1 MFVVVVFFLGK
12 GGMNYN
18 DFVRLGN
25 IVLLMII
32 LLLILTPMMMTTKKR
47 EMGSVG
53 RLKRKPALGVA
64 DFCLLAQLRSTQ
76 EHFREYT
83 DTQIQKSTNTKIHKS
98 TNRKLHKIIN
108 TQIQ

>member
-1 MFVVVVFFLGK
+1 
-12 GGMNYN
+12 MNYH

-25 IVLLMII
+25 IVLLMMII
-32 LLLILTPMMMTTKKR
+32 LLILTPMMMTTKKR

-83 DTQIQKSTNTKIHKS
+83 NTQIHKNTNTQIHKS
-98 TNRKLHKIIN
+98 KN
-108 TQIQ
+108 

>member
-1 MFVVVVFFLGK
+1 M
-12 GGMNYN
+12 
-18 DFVRLGN
+18 
-25 IVLLMII
+25 ILM
-32 LLLILTPMMMTTKKR
+32 TMMMTTKKR

-83 DTQIQKSTNTKIHKS
+83 NTQEHKYTNTQEH
-98 TNRKLHKIIN
+98 
-108 TQIQ
+108 